1 MPASRT
7 TAGRKRLPGHDRGTI
22 QLTVRVAVVLFPI
35 LWIIFASVAVT
46 QELPREIRGYKVH
59 KATVKVGSDGP
70 KDQGSAEDIL
80 TADAG
85 VLVSRPRV
93 ADIGLFGVV
102 LEMTAKIFPP
112 KQRGKIDLLAF
123 HGFTANG
130 IPMEFDEYR
139 QPFELSGRSNEPFVL
154 TLRAR
159 IRNTDIL
166 RAAYRELVDSKDEW
180 RIRGRVFVFG
190 RFKRFG
196 LTFKRVVPVD
206 LDLSFPNPLR

>member
-1 MPASRT
+1 MCP
-7 TAGRKRLPGHDRGTI
+7 L
-22 QLTVRVAVVLFPI
+22 LL
-35 LWIIFASVAVT
+35 IIFASAAIT

-59 KATVKVGSDGP
+59 KAIVKVGSDGP
-70 KDQGSAEDIL
+70 KDKGSSEDRL
-80 TADAG
+80 TADAA
-85 VLVSRPRV
+85 VSVSRPRV

-102 LEMTAKIFPP
+102 LEMTAKVYPP
-112 KQRGKIDLLAF
+112 KQRGRIDLLAF

-130 IPMEFDEYR
+130 IPMELDEYR
-139 QPFELSGRSNEPFVL
+139 QPFELRGRSNEPLAL

-166 RAAYRELVDSKDEW
+166 RAAYRELIDSKDEW

-196 LTFKRVVPVD
+196 LTFKRVIPVD